1 MALRRCPSPRPCAS
15 IGKLPKRNCAAVEKN
30 KNQGAFARGVSCPS
44 KISHMPAC
52 VNRHGQIRR
61 CCGAVFLPLYANF
74 GLLPRAA
81 SRLPAVYR
89 RRTGQY
95 LLCRAPHLKFSIWA
109 VAVSPLAKPQ
119 SPQDFSPPAAHSNF
133 YARRFAAQEKI
144 ARKGFLLRE
153 TRFPNAKIAPSAM
166 YTRRFCRFSKPSKS
180 AGFRR
185 LETLKGGLTC
195 RRGR

>member
-1 MALRRCPSPRPCAS
+1 MAAYLPFFGAKRRAGPLSRGLARFV
-15 IGKLPKRNCAAVEKN
+15 KR
-30 KNQGAFARGVSCPS
+30 F
-44 KISHMPAC
+44 
-52 VNRHGQIRR
+52 
-61 CCGAVFLPLYANF
+61 
-74 GLLPRAA
+74 
-81 SRLPAVYR
+81 SRLSCHVKWIFR
-89 RRTGQY
+89 RNVIRGGKTPPVSLSKTSWQTGKC
-95 LLCRAPHLKFSIWA
+95 LLRLAPRLKFSIWA